1 MLVCLLV
8 LWQGMGWADN
18 DRSNLCH
25 QFYYDINGD
34 RTFKSMSDVDG
45 IFDFNRDGSVD
56 LWKNGHWTNYKTTVR
71 IKVPEEDNLYEGEKI
86 FYESSGQYKM
96 EGFADF
102 NNDGYVDG
110 YYFDAPKGQDYYNL
124 VIVKGKPIEEWPCTQ
139 TIVIPLP
146 ECSSENTPGCHVL
159 DYDNNGYLDIK
170 TEGFNLYA
178 LYLMDKDFHY
188 TKVRIFYK

>member
-1 MLVCLLV
+1 M
-8 LWQGMGWADN
+8 
-18 DRSNLCH
+18 
-25 QFYYDINGD
+25 
-34 RTFKSMSDVDG
+34 K
-45 IFDFNRDGSVD
+45 
-56 LWKNGHWTNYKTTVR
+56 
-71 IKVPEEDNLYEGEKI
+71 
-86 FYESSGQYKM
+86 
-96 EGFADF
+96 GFADF

-146 ECSSENTPGCHVL
+146 ECSSKYTPYCYVL

-178 LYLMDKDFHY
+178 LYLMD
-188 TKVRIFYK
+188 